1 MMIVFD
7 ERNIILWFSKDKTI
21 ERVKNG
27 VRGEKSFKAYKFN
40 KTKIIMFINQCT
52 IQSIK
57 INTCNLTKAMG
68 FFRDSRPLLGFP
80 GPGPMYWLNLPPLIG
95 HV

>member
-1 MMIVFD
+1 MIVFD

-52 IQSIK
+52 IQS
-57 INTCNLTKAMG
+57 
-68 FFRDSRPLLGFP
+68 D
-80 GPGPMYWLNLPPLIG
+80 
-95 HV
+95 